1 MVTSASNDQLTAAEP
16 IAEAIIEHPEECYQS
31 VVRKSF
37 RVPQDDAFPLRVTVN
52 GQEAELVDSSENGLK
67 LLYKEDMQWDV
78 DHALERIELSFMEH
92 RVYASGIVVHT
103 LPTESGAATYG
114 VRLSFPGV
122 EEHNAFKEYHAVIRK
137 RLFQG
142 QHATTA

>member
-1 MVTSASNDQLTAAEP
+1 MVTSASNDQLTAAEG

-52 GQEAELVDSSENGLK
+52 GLEAELVDSSENGLK
-67 LLYKEDMQWDV
+67 LLYNEDMQWDV
-78 DHALERIELSFMEH
+78 DHVLERIELSFMEH
-92 RVYASGIVVHT
+92 RIHASGIVVHT
-103 LPTESGAATYG
+103 FTTDPGAATYG
-114 VRLSFPGV
+114 VRLNFPDMEG
-122 EEHNAFKEYHAVIRK
+122 HNAFKEYHAVIRK
-137 RLFQG
+137 RLFQR